1 MSCLLSRVEFCL
13 ISVALPPKR
22 AGYCVARSPPTRPQA
37 LSCVLPLG
45 SEAGVHV
52 SGVSE
57 AAATSGHE
65 LVAGGEGS
73 VSEGFGG

>member
-22 AGYCVARSPPTRPQA
+22 AGYFVARPP
-37 LSCVLPLG
+37 LPLPPG
-45 SEAGVHV
+45 SVLCSPARLGGRCARF
-52 SGVSE
+52 GVSE

-73 VSEGFGG
+73 VSEGFRG